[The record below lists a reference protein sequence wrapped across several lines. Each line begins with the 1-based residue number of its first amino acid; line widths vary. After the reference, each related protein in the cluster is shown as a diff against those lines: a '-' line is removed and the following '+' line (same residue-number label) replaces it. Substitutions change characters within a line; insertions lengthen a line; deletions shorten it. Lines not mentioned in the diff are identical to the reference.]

1 MEYWC
6 GQVVNGTSEDYG
18 LMEDLLQIRE
28 ADEDEESLYY
38 SRFVL
43 DQDEEDY
50 EDDSDEFDELEEE
63 DEDYDVEDDLDDE
76 EDIEDEIEFEEEEEE
91 K

>member
-18 LMEDLLQIRE
+18 LMEDLLQIRDT
-28 ADEDEESLYY
+28 DEDEESLYY
-38 SRFVL
+38 SRFAL
-43 DQDEEDY
+43 GQDDEDF
-50 EDDSDEFDELEEE
+50 EDDPEEFDELDEE

-76 EDIEDEIEFEEEEEE
+76 DIEDEIEYEEEEEE
-91 K
+91 N